1 MTTGGYGGRYGGGY
15 GGRYSS
21 GSLRARIERVRRS
34 RERRLAQEAA
44 QAQLAQVAQRSAP
57 TPTPSFPAAP
67 PPKPEPSLL
76 RNLSRLVPGV
86 GAVEEL
92 QKGNILGTLG
102 GIFTAPPVAGYRLY
116 NQFLRNVATPAG
128 SAYLAGKETRP
139 GLVEQIGTLG
149 MSTLIEKLSGS
160 DLEAEER
167 RRAESKRA
175 LRAMFRGDVSPLAAS
190 RTLTKAQL
198 ERPLPLQM
206 VSEAVSPV
214 GLAEMAIPYGKVVKA
229 IKPVSTVIKIGTKES
244 DVARRVMELP
254 PVETLLEMVS
264 STGGIQRKPGIKQV
278 VGIVSPNAVAN
289 VSDPVW
295 KVEALSK
302 LIPEVVAD
310 AATAQ
315 QALILRRG
323 PANRLFEVFREGT
336 RVQRLFGAFKKQV
349 PGPVKYRAIRKA
361 TGAKEVVDFTE
372 IAQFPERFALNPA
385 QMGWLDDF
393 QESTM
398 NLMNYA
404 IATGAVEDTI
414 LTKNMV
420 KGRYFPNFWKF
431 FDGELMDDLTGVKP
445 SLAVKQNFEKSRFY
459 EEARDAVAR
468 GFNGGDPD
476 EAVAILYRSI
486 YKRIG
491 DKHLEDMVRPLG
503 NTIDDRTGDH
513 IVKAAFAA
521 NKRRLGV
528 LRAQGIINLV
538 SAAAVGPGR
547 VITRGP
553 RKGTLVRKSFK
564 GRTEA
569 EREAPELMEAFWKAS
584 VLGGPARKKAFKEL
598 KAQAEALKT
607 QATKQAKEIR
617 ASKARARRAAQPR
630 QSELQLPMSGISDV
644 VFTAKEDLK
653 RIIGKADEF
662 GKLKG
667 DIKSVLS
674 REQLKRLQAVL
685 KPQSGKFEAAVS
697 GVAAV
702 SAAARTSMAAL
713 DMGVGLIHGLP
724 TLFTKPDIWAR
735 STAVSLAT
743 WLDPAVQA
751 RFIDQHWDTYQKLLS
766 RNGVHGGGS
775 EYVEALRQ
783 GGILQQLTSKG
794 GKLPVVGPIARGAEN
809 YLTRTERQFNGFI
822 LSAKMLLYEALE
834 PVALRKGGEA
844 ALDDLVGHVG
854 KMTGTVSMANM
865 GTSATVREALGGF
878 VLFAPRYRMAV
889 YGLMKDVLDVKSF
902 RGELARNAMG
912 KMMAGG
918 LIMYSVMAAKAKQT
932 PKLDPRK
939 ADFLTLKIG
948 GANIGFGSG
957 FVSLARFAAGMIA
970 GPEDDW
976 KLDAGVI
983 GGHVLEKT
991 GRFVRGQAAP
1001 TTGVGWDIASGR
1013 NYIGEPTV
1021 GAIGGLKNSIA
1032 EHTVPFFLQ
1041 GLMDSPRPGWQGM
1054 AAEFGGMRAFP
1065 VSSYERA
1072 VDAADVHSQ
1081 VAYGQNYRELN
1092 RLQQETIRRDNAG
1105 VQAMFDESNRI
1116 WIERGRANEIT
1127 LYREAQKEVRDIYDE
1142 EVSKKIALLV
1152 ANTPGFDAEQFRK
1165 SVSSANA
1172 YMRLAY
1178 GRLEEDHPE
1187 AVEALQEEFQN
1198 PDAHIEDIAYTNY
1211 VSMVVAGDFEDPE
1224 TGVFDFRARER
1235 AKAGWRELYGEN
1247 IWGYVQKRRNLKV
1260 EPLLQQL
1267 YEGRDRYRPYYEVG
1281 ELILRQMGAGELVER
1296 WQEYVKAR
1304 GIDKEEIELEN
1315 PLFKQVKRAQSRAR
1329 RMMREQNAELD
1340 AFLYRWQYTD
1350 TLVHPANEGRERELL
1365 SYD

>member
-1 MTTGGYGGRYGGGY
+1 
-15 GGRYSS
+15 
-21 GSLRARIERVRRS
+21 
-34 RERRLAQEAA
+34 
-44 QAQLAQVAQRSAP
+44 
-57 TPTPSFPAAP
+57 
-67 PPKPEPSLL
+67 
-76 RNLSRLVPGV
+76 
-86 GAVEEL
+86 
-92 QKGNILGTLG
+92 
-102 GIFTAPPVAGYRLY
+102 
-116 NQFLRNVATPAG
+116 
-128 SAYLAGKETRP
+128 
-139 GLVEQIGTLG
+139 
-149 MSTLIEKLSGS
+149 
-160 DLEAEER
+160 
-167 RRAESKRA
+167 
-175 LRAMFRGDVSPLAAS
+175 
-190 RTLTKAQL
+190 
-198 ERPLPLQM
+198 M

-278 VGIVSPNAVAN
+278 VGVVSPNAVAN

-349 PGPVKYRAIRKA
+349 PGPVKYRATRKA
-361 TGAKEVVDFTE
+361 TGVKEVVDFTE

-445 SLAVKQNFEKSRFY
+445 SLAVEQNFMKSRFY

-503 NTIDDRTGDH
+503 NTINARTGDH
-513 IVKAAFAA
+513 IVKAAGAA

-538 SAAAVGPGR
+538 SATAVGPGR
-547 VITRGP
+547 LVRRRTRRIAEAPTHAQLQDAIAAMPEKQLHEAIALAADDVFEVLGSNKQGWQVYWKDKGLNKGVEKAYRGIGSTSGRYP
-553 RKGTLVRKSFK
+553 SRTKALGEERAREFGIRSHLDVGVGDEWEDVFHALIRTRKFDLAPSPTAVQGALVRKSFK

-584 VLGGPARKKAFKEL
+584 VLAGPARKKAFKEL
-598 KAQAEALKT
+598 KAQAEVLKT

-617 ASKARARRAAQPR
+617 ASLARARRAAQPR
-630 QSELQLPMSGISDV
+630 QSEFHLPMSGISDV

-662 GKLKG
+662 GKTPN
-667 DIKSVLS
+667 IKSVLS

-685 KPQSGKFEAAVS
+685 KPQSGRFEAAVS

-702 SAAARTSMAAL
+702 SAGARTSMAAL

-751 RFIDQHWDTYQKLLS
+751 RFIDQHWDTYQKLLN

-983 GGHVLEKT
+983 GGHVFEKT

-1142 EVSKKIALLV
+1142 EVSKKIDLLV
-1152 ANTPGFDAEQFRK
+1152 TNFIDAEQFRK

-1211 VSMVVAGDFEDPE
+1211 VSMVIAGDFEDPE
-1224 TGVFDFRARER
+1224 TGVFDFRARQR
-1235 AKAGWRELYGEN
+1235 AEVGWRELYGEN
-1247 IWGYVQKRRNLKV
+1247 VWAYVQQRRNLKV

-1267 YEGRDRYRPYYEVG
+1267 YQGRDRYRPYYEAG

-1304 GIDKEEIELEN
+1304 GIEKEEIELEN

-1329 RMMREQNAELD
+1329 LMMREQNAELD

>member
-1 MTTGGYGGRYGGGY
+1 MTPE
-15 GGRYSS
+15 YSKTLAF
-21 GSLRARIERVRRS
+21 LRQIRLA
-34 RERRLAQEAA
+34 RERRQAQEAA
-44 QAQLAQVAQRSAP
+44 QAQLAQIAQRSVP

-102 GIFTAPPVAGYRLY
+102 GIFTAPPVAGFRLF
-116 NQFLRNVATPAG
+116 NQFQRNVAAPAG
-128 SAYLAGKETRP
+128 SAVLSGRSARP
-139 GLVEQIGTLG
+139 SLMEQIGTLG
-149 MSTLIEKLSGS
+149 ISTALSRLSGD

-167 RRAESKRA
+167 RREESREA
-175 LRAMFRGDVSPLAAS
+175 LRGMFTGRISPIEAS

-214 GLAEMAIPYGKVVKA
+214 GLAEMAIPYGKVAKA
-229 IKPVSTVIKIGTKES
+229 IKPASKVIKIGTKES

-254 PVETLLEMVS
+254 TPESLLEMVS
-264 STGGIQRKPGIKQV
+264 STGGIQRKPGIKQI
-278 VGIVSPNAVAN
+278 VGVVSPNAVAN

-302 LIPEVVAD
+302 IIPEVVAD

-323 PANRLFEVFREGT
+323 PANKLFEVFREGT

-349 PGPVKYRAIRKA
+349 PGPVKYRATRKA
-361 TGAKEVVDFTE
+361 TGVKEVVDFTE

-476 EAVAILYRSI
+476 EAVAVLYRSI

-503 NTIDDRTGDH
+503 NTINARTGDH
-513 IVKAAFAA
+513 IVKAADAA

-538 SAAAVGPGR
+538 SAAAAGPGR

-584 VLGGPARKKAFKEL
+584 VLAGPARKKAFKEL
-598 KAQAEALKT
+598 KAQAEVLKT
-607 QATKQAKEIR
+607 QATKQAKETR
-617 ASKARARRAAQPR
+617 TSLARARRAAQPR

-685 KPQSGKFEAAVS
+685 KPQSGRFEQLAS

-702 SAAARTSMAAL
+702 SAGARTSMAAL

-724 TLFTKPDIWAR
+724 TLFTKPDTWAR

-794 GKLPVVGPIARGAEN
+794 GKLRVVGPVARGAEN

-878 VLFAPRYRMAV
+878 LLFAPRYRMAV
-889 YGLMKDVLDVKSF
+889 YGLMKDVLDFKSF

-948 GANIGFGSG
+948 GADIGFGSG

-983 GGHVLEKT
+983 GGHVFEKT

-1142 EVSKKIALLV
+1142 EVSKKIDLLV
-1152 ANTPGFDAEQFRK
+1152 TNIIDAEQFRK
-1165 SVSSANA
+1165 SVSGANA

-1187 AVEALQEEFQN
+1187 AVEALQEELQN

-1211 VSMVVAGDFEDPE
+1211 VSMIIAGDFEDPE
-1224 TGVFDFRARER
+1224 TGVFDFRARQR
-1235 AKAGWRELYGEN
+1235 AEVGWRELYGEN
-1247 IWGYVQKRRNLKV
+1247 IWGYVQERRNLKV

-1267 YEGRDRYRPYYEVG
+1267 YQGRDRYRPYYEVG

-1304 GIDKEEIELEN
+1304 GIEKEEIELEN

-1329 RMMREQNAELD
+1329 LMMREENAELD